1 MALFPMLLMRMVWVI
16 LVVPIPHALGAKGKY
31 IDTASSVPWGQT
43 FHAAKVVHDLEK
55 YVDGWKGCQDLHAL
69 DLFGRSGRI
78 STMWNGQGFRA
89 LAWDLALDSCMDI
102 TSRSGFGHLLE
113 CGLRLVDN
121 SVIVAGPPCS
131 MFVFFSS
138 SNHRRHEVGI
148 MGDPNSPP
156 TRLSNLICENM
167 SIILMLLRRK
177 VFFHL
182 VVEQPGSSVMYKLP
196 CMLTLAAAFGASMVF
211 TWLGMFG
218 HALCKP
224 TRLLGTLPNLSTLKR
239 TLTKA
244 CRLAIKKRQEKAA
257 KKAKNR
263 GQKPKVYYKFHAN
276 GSVSG
281 GKDLGETATYPM
293 QFAWHLFALWHE
305 NWVNIQ

>member
-1 MALFPMLLMRMVWVI
+1 MRLMCMAWAV
-16 LVVPIPHALGAKGKY
+16 LVLPFIPQAMGAKGKY
-31 IDTASSVPWGQT
+31 VDTASSIPWGQT
-43 FHAAKVVHDLEK
+43 FRAATAVHSLEK
-55 YVDGWKGCQDLHAL
+55 YVYEWKGCQDLHAL

-78 STMWNGQGFRA
+78 ATMWNGQGFRS
-89 LAWDLALDSCMDI
+89 LAWDLALGSCMDI

-113 CGLRLVDN
+113 CGLRLVDR

-138 SNHRRHEVGI
+138 SNHRRHELGI

-156 TRLSNLICENM
+156 TRLSNLIVENM
-167 SIILMLLRRK
+167 SIFLMLLRRK

-196 CMLTLAAAFGASMVF
+196 CMLTLAAAFGASMVW

-218 HALCKP
+218 HSLCKP
-224 TRLLGTLPNLSTLKR
+224 TRLLGTLPNLSSLKR

-244 CRLAIKKRQEKAA
+244 RRLAIKKRQEREA
-257 KKAKNR
+257 KKAKK
-263 GQKPKVYYKFHAN
+263 GGKKPKEYYKIHAN
-276 GSVSG
+276 GTVSG

-293 QFAWHLFALWHE
+293 QFAWHLFALWHA
-305 NWVNIQ
+305 NWVNTR